1 MTARERR
8 TVWLAGALVMSAFVL
23 RSVPLAVGV
32 MHAHADRLAAQTRA
46 LSQTRALAW
55 GLNATRDSL
64 AHDLAR
70 VLALAP
76 ALIEGGTQAEA
87 SASLSSTLGLLAR
100 DCALRVIRLDPGS
113 ESGSGPIRPVSAHL
127 AFEGDVRG
135 VAALLR
141 AIESRQPILRVSA
154 FALTAPDPLPRPLT
168 AETLHVELDVTG
180 WYLPRGAP

>member
-1 MTARERR
+1 MTAQERR
-8 TVWLAGALVMSAFVL
+8 TAWVAGALVVSAIVL

-32 MHAHADRLAAQTRA
+32 MHAHADRLAARTQA
-46 LSQTRALAW
+46 LSRARALAW

-64 AHDLAR
+64 AHELAR

-87 SASLSSTLGLLAR
+87 SASLSSTVGLLAR
-100 DCALRVIRLDPGS
+100 DCALRVIRLDPGP
-113 ESGSGPIRPVSAHL
+113 ESGTGPIRPVSAHL

-135 VAALLR
+135 VAALLK
-141 AIESRQPILRVSA
+141 ALESRRPVLQVSR

-180 WYLPRGAP
+180 WYLARGAP